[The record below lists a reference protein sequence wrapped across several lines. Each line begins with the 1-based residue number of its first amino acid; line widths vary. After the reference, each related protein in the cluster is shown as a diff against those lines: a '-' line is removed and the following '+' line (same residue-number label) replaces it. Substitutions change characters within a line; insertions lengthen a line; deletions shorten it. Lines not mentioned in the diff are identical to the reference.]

1 MRVSGRFFELFSIIT
16 NDFIGEIVLL
26 CCTHAHTVYTRARAV
41 DAEDDKSLGD
51 LKGENRK
58 YFEKF
63 ITRRTAGGTWHLNM
77 NYVNFRHMPRR
88 NNVEPNQWQKNK
100 RQLEMRKKYNNKR

>member
-1 MRVSGRFFELFSIIT
+1 MVYYNGPAGAVVACVSGRNFELFSIIT
-16 NDFIGEIVLL
+16 NDFIEEIVLL

-63 ITRRTAGGTWHLNM
+63 YNK
-77 NYVNFRHMPRR
+77 
-88 NNVEPNQWQKNK
+88 KN
-100 RQLEMRKKYNNKR
+100 RCRDVAFKYELCEFSPYASS